1 MCLSDLLI
9 RVIAALD
16 CLSVS
21 VVGVSCWMMESE
33 IFQRAVRVMKRW
45 CATQIQFKLYR
56 KLQIL
61 QDIRSSLLDKSMY
74 NQLMMT
80 MNSLNVFDLYQQLYF
95 VCITSVSNYTLSY

>member
-1 MCLSDLLI
+1 
-9 RVIAALD
+9 
-16 CLSVS
+16 
-21 VVGVSCWMMESE
+21 MESE

-80 MNSLNVFDLYQQLYF
+80 MNSLNVFDLYRQLYF
-95 VCITSVSNYTLSY
+95 VCVTSVSIIHCLIKYAPTIISRNPFSDYFLF

>member
-1 MCLSDLLI
+1 
-9 RVIAALD
+9 
-16 CLSVS
+16 
-21 VVGVSCWMMESE
+21 MESE

-80 MNSLNVFDLYQQLYF
+80 MNSLNVFDLYRQLYLC
-95 VCITSVSNYTLSY
+95 VLQVSQIIHCLIKYAPTIISRNPFSDYSCFNQDF